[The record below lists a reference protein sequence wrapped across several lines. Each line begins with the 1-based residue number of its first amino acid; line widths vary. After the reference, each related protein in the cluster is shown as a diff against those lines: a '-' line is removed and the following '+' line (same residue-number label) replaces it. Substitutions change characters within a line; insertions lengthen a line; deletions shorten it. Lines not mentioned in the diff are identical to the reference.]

1 MKVNP
6 GYRMDS
12 KIKIGIIGCGLASTW
27 HIDAALSVEQA
38 EICALA
44 DINPENLEQTRKRI
58 SESRGANVRLFAD
71 YRESIDTAKPD
82 AVFILTPHSLHYEQ
96 VKYALER
103 NINVLC
109 EKPLVLSVNEA
120 EELSEIA
127 RRKDRILYVSYQ
139 FNLYGVVRYTYEM
152 IQKGRL
158 GDIRYFNGIL
168 SINWKEI
175 VSGWRKHHAVSGGG
189 MMMDS
194 GSHLLALFVHLLKPS
209 WEHVRVI
216 SDAAGDSVDIVTNVL
231 VTFNGNRTGVLSAV
245 GLGPFMFDVS
255 VTGDRGAIFL
265 RDLND
270 VLHIDEEDF
279 RRELGTYAS
288 VNRWNAH
295 EDAEEYKTLNPT
307 VEFLKAIGT
316 GNSSFG
322 NADLGIEVAR
332 LSTAIDDSI
341 TADKTNRKE

>member
-1 MKVNP
+1 MKVKP

-12 KIKIGIIGCGLASTW
+12 KIKIGIIGCGLASSW

-44 DINPENLEQTRKRI
+44 DINPDNLEQTRTRI
-58 SESRGANVRLFAD
+58 SESKGANKLLFTD
-71 YRESIDTAKPD
+71 YRELIDTAKPD

-103 NINVLC
+103 DIHVLC
-109 EKPLVLSVNEA
+109 EKPLVLSVTEA
-120 EELSEIA
+120 EELSAIA
-127 RRKDRILYVSYQ
+127 RRKGRILYVSYQ
-139 FNLYGVVRYTYEM
+139 FNLYGTVRYAYEM
-152 IQKGRL
+152 IQNGSL
-158 GDIRYFNGIL
+158 GDIRYFNGML

-175 VSGWRKHHAVSGGG
+175 VNGWRKQHTVSGGG

-194 GSHLLALFVHLLKPS
+194 GSHLLALFLHLLKPS
-209 WEHVRVI
+209 LENVRVI
-216 SDAAGDSVDIVTNVL
+216 SDNAGDSVDIVTNVL

-245 GLGPFMFDVS
+245 GVGPFMFDVS

-270 VLHIDEEDF
+270 VLHIDEGDF
-279 RRELGTYAS
+279 RRELGTFAP
-288 VNRWNAH
+288 VNKWNAQAA
-295 EDAEEYKTLNPT
+295 AEEYKTLNPT
-307 VEFLKAIGT
+307 VEFLQAVAT

-322 NADLGIEVAR
+322 NADLGTEVAR
-332 LSTAIDDSI
+332 LSTAIYDSI
-341 TADKTNRKE
+341 AADKTNRKE